1 MRLERET
8 REKHKT
14 HHLFTYHMGWGELLG
29 DERRKK
35 TVESSN
41 TCDFPSEKLPAL
53 EIPGLC
59 FAAAGQGWL

>member
-1 MRLERET
+1 
-8 REKHKT
+8 
-14 HHLFTYHMGWGELLG
+14 MGWGELPV

-59 FAAAGQGWL
+59 FAAVGQGWL